1 MKRNLFT
8 IIGIFLIVIIAL
20 SIMLVNT
27 KSNNKKLQQVN
38 AEYEYYL
45 NRTIFGTELVTLI
58 NKAIDNNKKEELEK
72 DENGFY
78 IPNET
83 SSILITVQ
91 MLNVEETYQMEKIF
105 ALGTEQFIEL
115 FNSSKFIS
123 EEITYHEKTKRIATI
138 LFKQVEY

>member
-1 MKRNLFT
+1 MKRTLFA
-8 IIGIFLIVIIAL
+8 IIGTLLIIIITL

-58 NKAIDNNKKEELEK
+58 NKAIDNNKKEKLAK

-78 IPNET
+78 ISNET
-83 SSILITVQ
+83 SSILIAVK

-123 EEITYHEKTKRIATI
+123 EEITYHEKTKRIATMV
-138 LFKQVEY
+138 FKQIEN

>member
-1 MKRNLFT
+1 MKRTLFA
-8 IIGIFLIVIIAL
+8 IIGTFLIIIIIL

-45 NRTIFGTELVTLI
+45 NRTIFGTELATLI
-58 NKAIDNNKKEELEK
+58 NKAIDNNKKEKLAK

-78 IPNET
+78 ISNET

-138 LFKQVEY
+138 VFKQIEN

>member
-1 MKRNLFT
+1 MKRTLFA
-8 IIGIFLIVIIAL
+8 IIGTFLIIIIIL

-58 NKAIDNNKKEELEK
+58 NKAIDNNKKEKLAK

-78 IPNET
+78 ISNET
-83 SSILITVQ
+83 SSILITVK

-123 EEITYHEKTKRIATI
+123 EEITYHEKTKRIATMV
-138 LFKQVEY
+138 FKQIEN